1 MTFQKLLLIPLLW
14 LLTGCV
20 GAFVQVIE
28 LDEKQIKALDRTMP
42 VFLTADLKGIDF
54 DFLGSV
60 NATSCFNNLV
70 TDDQSSKNDA
80 MNQVKYKASIMG
92 ADAVI
97 NPICSKEG
105 TSLSKNCWTSITCE
119 AAAIRINIK
128 EKFDNQKSI

>member
-1 MTFQKLLLIPLLW
+1 MIFKRLLVVPLVW
-14 LLTGCV
+14 LLTGCM

-28 LDEKQIKALDRTMP
+28 LDDRQIKALDKTMP

-54 DFLGSV
+54 DFIGSV
-60 NATSCFNNLV
+60 KATSCFNNPII
-70 TDDQSSKNDA
+70 DDPASKNDA

-119 AAAIRINIK
+119 AAAIRVNNT
-128 EKFDNQKSI
+128 DNSGDKKSI